1 MKRTTRLSVLA
12 SVFVLSSL
20 NTGAIAIS
28 AQVPQSARP
37 SFEVASIK
45 PNPPGET
52 RVFMTGS
59 GETYI
64 ATGMTLPRLIGYAYR
79 VRDFQIIGATGWMT
93 SDRWEI
99 SAKSPEGS
107 ISSARSTADPNVPD
121 PSALMLQSLLE
132 DRFKLRIHRETREQ
146 PVYEL
151 AVAKGG
157 PKIKLSEDQGPIEQI
172 PLEAIRSG
180 VLNRKMPRGSYS
192 TASGRFD
199 ATAISLDRFIGFLVP
214 HLDGPVNDKTGLEGL
229 YDFSLRYA
237 QQPGTFA
244 FASPDI
250 PVDDLS
256 GPSIYTAL
264 REQLGLQ
271 LNRGKG
277 PVEVIVIDSA
287 QKPTPN

>member
-1 MKRTTRLSVLA
+1 MTVLA
-12 SVFVLSSL
+12 LAIVLS
-20 NTGAIAIS
+20 TFVAGAIATQ
-28 AQVPQSARP
+28 AQAPPARP

-52 RVFMTGS
+52 RVFMTGV
-59 GETYI
+59 GETYV

-79 VRDFQIIGATGWMT
+79 VREFQISGATGWMT

-99 SAKSPEGS
+99 LAKAPEGS
-107 ISSARSTADPNVPD
+107 IPPRPTKADPNVPD
-121 PSALMLQSLLE
+121 TKALMLQSLLE
-132 DRFKLRIHRETREQ
+132 DRFKLKIHRETREQ

-151 AVAKGG
+151 VAAKGG
-157 PKIKLSEDQGPIEQI
+157 AKIRLSEDQGPIA
-172 PLEAIRSG
+172 PRPPDTLRSG
-180 VLNRKMPRGSYS
+180 MFNGKMPRGSYS
-192 TASGRFD
+192 TSNGRFD
-199 ATAISLDRFIGFLVP
+199 ATAIGIDVFVSYLIP
-214 HLDGPVNDKTGLEGL
+214 HLDGPVIDKTALEGL

-237 QQPGTFA
+237 QKPGSFA
-244 FASPDI
+244 FASPDS

-277 PVEVIVIDSA
+277 PVEVIVIDRA